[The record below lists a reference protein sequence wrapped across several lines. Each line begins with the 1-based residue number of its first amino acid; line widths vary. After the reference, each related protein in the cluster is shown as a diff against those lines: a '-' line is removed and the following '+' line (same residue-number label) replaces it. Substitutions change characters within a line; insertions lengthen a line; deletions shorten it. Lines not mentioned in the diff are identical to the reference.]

1 MTSVNDCADGGN
13 RRASAGFTLIELL
26 IVVAIIGILAAFAY
40 PMYTNYVREAH
51 RTAAKTALLGIAARE
66 ERYHSTNNVYA
77 TSLKQLGYATA
88 IVSAPAG
95 GTSYYN
101 VSLVATTTSTAYA
114 VQAIPTGPQVQDT
127 ACGTFTLSSL
137 GQKTTTGGGSD
148 CW

>member
-1 MTSVNDCADGGN
+1 MTSVNDCANGGN

-77 TSLKQLGYATA
+77 TSLTQLGYATA
-88 IVSAPAG
+88 IVNAPASG
-95 GTSYYN
+95 VPYYT
-101 VSLVATTTSTAYA
+101 VSLVATTTSTYT
-114 VQAIPTGPQVQDT
+114 VQATPTGPQVQDT